1 MITPSSGSITITP
14 PTKIYDGIWI
24 KNVNIQSYSTSL
36 PVVASVI
43 ICPFNSQ
50 TGDMSDEVKTIEISD
65 VLQSANSSSYIAEII
80 KNLYAYVQTQI
91 MSQSLY

>member
-1 MITPSSGSITITP
+1 
-14 PTKIYDGIWI
+14 
-24 KNVNIQSYSTSL
+24 
-36 PVVASVI
+36 
-43 ICPFNSQ
+43 
-50 TGDMSDEVKTIEISD
+50 MSDEVKTIEISD